1 MESSVTLRRNVK
13 RKPITLKRGAPDRIL
28 PGNFA
33 EVLTRRYFPVLAMT
47 YIANILG
54 VAAAHGRDGSGVL
67 FHLLHNPS
75 PYRQA
80 IYVALWVS
88 IPAIVW
94 IVMKGSILW
103 SWHAGVWYKGIA
115 AMMSTTAILAYILF
129 PEDFFQGMR
138 LFFVASIPV
147 FFVQY
152 YFFVRG
158 GMPGF
163 LAWPLTVTAM
173 GALAWGLF
181 I

>member
-1 MESSVTLRRNVK
+1 MESHPRRSARRRPVS
-13 RKPITLKRGAPDRIL
+13 LKRGAPDRLL
-28 PGNFA
+28 PGDFA
-33 EVLTRRYFPVLAMT
+33 EVLTHRYLPVLAMT

-54 VAAAHGRDGSGVL
+54 VAAAHGRDGGGVL
-67 FHLLHNPS
+67 THLLHNPS

-94 IVMKGSILW
+94 IILKGSLLW
-103 SWHAGVWYKGIA
+103 SWHADVWYKGLA
-115 AMMSTTAILAYILF
+115 FMMASTAIVAYILF

-158 GMPGF
+158 GMPGV
-163 LAWPLTVTAM
+163 LAWPLTL
-173 GALAWGLF
+173 GAAAAFVWGLF
-181 I
+181 V